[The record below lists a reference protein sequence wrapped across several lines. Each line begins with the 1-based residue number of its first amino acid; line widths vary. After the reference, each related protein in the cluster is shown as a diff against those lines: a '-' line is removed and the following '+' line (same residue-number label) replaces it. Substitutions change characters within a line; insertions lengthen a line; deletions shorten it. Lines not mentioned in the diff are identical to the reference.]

1 MTSRRDFL
9 KKAGLLSAAFAVP
22 ALNVN
27 GDTPQSKI
35 RLKNTKIAVDD
46 RWDVIVIGGGP
57 GGCTAAISAAREG
70 AKTLLIEAMGQLGG
84 MGTAGM
90 VPAWCP
96 FSDGEKIIYRG
107 LAGKRQQSWIFC
119 KIRIELCSGMRY
131 NDKKGCGPLRP
142 VFQPVR
148 CIYDDIYSAL

>member
-9 KKAGLLSAAFAVP
+9 KKAGLISAAFAVP

-27 GDTPQSKI
+27 GNTTQSKI

-57 GGCTAAISAAREG
+57 AGCTAAISAAREG

-84 MGTAGM
+84 MGTEVWFRHGVRFLTAKRLFIE
-90 VPAWCP
+90 AWRKRY
-96 FSDGEKIIYRG
+96 SRHQEKEC
-107 LAGKRQQSWIFC
+107 L
-119 KIRIELCSGMRY
+119 MRESK
-131 NDKKGCGPLRP
+131 N
-142 VFQPVR
+142 
-148 CIYDDIYSAL
+148 

>member
-27 GDTPQSKI
+27 GDTLQSKI

-84 MGTAGM
+84 MGTAGWFRHGVRFRM
-90 VPAWCP
+90 VRKSFIGDW
-96 FSDGEKIIYRG
+96 R
-107 LAGKRQQSWIFC
+107 KRYSRHQKKEC
-119 KIRIELCSGMRY
+119 LMRE
-131 NDKKGCGPLRP
+131 NR
-142 VFQPVR
+142 
-148 CIYDDIYSAL
+148 S

>member
-27 GDTPQSKI
+27 GDTLQSKI

-57 GGCTAAISAAREG
+57 GGCTAAISAAR
-70 AKTLLIEAMGQLGG
+70 K
-84 MGTAGM
+84 
-90 VPAWCP
+90 V
-96 FSDGEKIIYRG
+96 
-107 LAGKRQQSWIFC
+107 
-119 KIRIELCSGMRY
+119 
-131 NDKKGCGPLRP
+131 LRLY
-142 VFQPVR
+142 
-148 CIYDDIYSAL
+148 C

>member
-46 RWDVIVIGGGP
+46 QWDVIVIGGGP

-90 VPAWCP
+90 VPAWFIRITSRSRVIYSIGLF
-96 FSDGEKIIYRG
+96 FSDDFIT
-107 LAGKRQQSWIFC
+107 L
-119 KIRIELCSGMRY
+119 
-131 NDKKGCGPLRP
+131 
-142 VFQPVR
+142 
-148 CIYDDIYSAL
+148 

>member
-27 GDTPQSKI
+27 GDTLQSKI

-84 MGTAGM
+84 MGNAGM

-96 FSDGEKIIYRG
+96 FRMVRKSFIGDWR
-107 LAGKRQQSWIFC
+107 KRYSRHQ
-119 KIRIELCSGMRY
+119 
-131 NDKKGCGPLRP
+131 KKECLTREN
-142 VFQPVR
+142 R
-148 CIYDDIYSAL
+148 S